1 MDKVIT
7 KVMNQIEESGY
18 EAYIIGG
25 FVRDLLL
32 GINSSDVDI
41 CTNATPKELIK
52 IFPSASSKNLGGID
66 FKLGTYHFEV
76 TTYREEI
83 KYKGRKPIEFNY
95 IDNLLQDIKRRDFT
109 INSICMNSK
118 GEVIDLIR
126 GMEDLKRSKI
136 RMIGVPSIKIK
147 EDPLR
152 ILRGIRLATVLNFN
166 LDKEFY
172 QEVKKNYK
180 VVSRLSNTRI
190 REEFDKILLSK
201 YVKKGLN
208 LLEELH
214 ILKILKIKNNENI
227 IPVNNL
233 EGMYAQLEFK
243 YDFPFTKEEKTHI
256 SLLKEMINKGK
267 IESYEV
273 YHYGLYLSLIAGEI
287 LNIDKQT
294 IAKIHK
300 NLPIY
305 DKKDIIVNASD
316 IKEHLNINF
325 SKKISIILN
334 DIEDSLINGKI
345 ENTKEAIFAYLDSF
359 KGKWL

>member
-7 KVMNQIEESGY
+7 KVMNSIEENGY
-18 EAYIIGG
+18 EAYIVGG

-32 GINSSDVDI
+32 GINSSDIDI

-52 IFPSASSKNLGGID
+52 IFPSASTKNLGGID
-66 FKLGTYHFEV
+66 FKLGAYHFEV

-95 IDNLLQDIKRRDFT
+95 IDNLLEDIKRRDFT

-118 GEVIDLIR
+118 GEVIDLIK
-126 GMEDLKRSKI
+126 GMEDLKNSKV

-152 ILRGIRLATVLNFN
+152 ILRGIRLATILNFN
-166 LDKEFY
+166 LDKELY
-172 QEVKKNYK
+172 QEIEKNYK
-180 VVSRLSNTRI
+180 EVSKLSNTRI

-214 ILKILKIKNNENI
+214 ILKLLKIKNNASI
-227 IPVNNL
+227 IPVKNL
-233 EGMYAQLEFK
+233 EGMYAQLDFK
-243 YDFPFTKEEKTHI
+243 YNFPFTKEEKNHI
-256 SLLKEMINKGK
+256 SLLKEMIGKGK
-267 IESYEV
+267 IERYEV

-287 LNIDKQT
+287 LSIDKQT

-300 NLPIY
+300 SLPIY
-305 DKKDIIVNASD
+305 DKKDIIVSANE
-316 IKEHLNINF
+316 IKEHFNINF